1 MDSLNFWLH
10 MDEELMWRWYRYDG
24 NRVIVARSAEY
35 YFSRKDALVAVSEAK
50 ARMILVAA
58 A

>member
-10 MDEELMWRWYRYDG
+10 MDEELMWRWYCYDG

-35 YFSRKDALVAVSEAK
+35 YFSRNDALVAVSEAK